1 MKAMEHW
8 DKSFISLLFNLKILN
23 LILGN
28 SIYNGEQ
35 VKIQRGFYLYY
46 LYYKTNILQW
56 LTLKYQVDL
65 LTIPV
70 SIGAF

>member
-35 VKIQRGFYLYY
+35 VKI
-46 LYYKTNILQW
+46 
-56 LTLKYQVDL
+56 
-65 LTIPV
+65 
-70 SIGAF
+70 